1 MIIDLLKKMIYASQG
16 PLINFS
22 DILYVYKF
30 REGEVR
36 HHEVRDHTLVFV
48 YSGELTIRQ
57 KHHETLVVGKGS
69 CVFLARNNKVE
80 VSGRPADS
88 VEFKGTFLTLKRQ
101 LLIRYY
107 SQLDRSLLPSKDEK
121 RMPDV
126 MLLPQDL
133 HVSSL
138 FQSLT
143 TFFIAWQ
150 KPTKQYMELKEVEAV
165 EGLIDIDRRFCMS
178 LFDFVSEWKPDIME
192 FMEQNYKEDITLS
205 DMALFT
211 GRSLAAFKR
220 DFAKLSDLTPQRWVT
235 RRRLLEARRLI
246 EHEGKRASNIY
257 LQLGFKGLPHFSTA
271 FKKEFGIL
279 PSELL
284 TKPL

>member
-1 MIIDLLKKMIYASQG
+1 MIYASQG

-36 HHEVRDHTLVFV
+36 HHEVRDHTLVYV
-48 YSGELTIRQ
+48 YSGELTVKQ
-57 KHHETLVVGKGS
+57 EHHRTLTVGKGC

-80 VSGRPADS
+80 VSGRPADG
-88 VEFKGTFLTLKRQ
+88 VEFKSTFLTLKRQ

-107 SQLDRSLLPSKDEK
+107 NQMDRSLLPTEGAK
-121 RMPDV
+121 RVPSV
-126 MLLPQDL
+126 MLLPQHL
-133 HVSSL
+133 HVNSL
-138 FQSLT
+138 FQALT
-143 TFFIAWQ
+143 SFFIAWQ
-150 KPTKQYMELKEVEAV
+150 KPTAQYMELKEVEAV
-165 EGLIDIDRRFCMS
+165 EGLIDIDRRFCIS
-178 LFDFVSEWKPDIME
+178 LFDFVNEWKPDIME
-192 FMEQNYKEDITLS
+192 FMEQNYKEDIPLA

-220 DFAKLSDLTPQRWVT
+220 DFSKLSDLTPQRWVT
-235 RRRLLEARRLI
+235 RRRLQEARRLM
-246 EHEGKRASNIY
+246 EQGGKRASDIY
-257 LQLGFKGLPHFSTA
+257 LQLGFKGLSHFSTA

-284 TKPL
+284 AKVK

>member
-1 MIIDLLKKMIYASQG
+1 MIYASQG
-16 PLINFS
+16 PLINFW

-36 HHEVRDHTLVFV
+36 HHEVRDHTLVYV
-48 YSGELTIRQ
+48 YSGELTVRQ
-57 KHHETLVVGKGS
+57 QGHRTLTVGKNQ

-80 VSGRPADS
+80 VEGRPADG
-88 VEFKGTFLTLKRQ
+88 VEFKSAFLTLKRQ

-107 SQLDRSLLPSKDEK
+107 SQMDRSLLPHKGEK
-121 RMPDV
+121 RLSRV
-126 MLLPQDL
+126 MVLPQDL
-133 HVSSL
+133 HIGSL
-138 FQSLT
+138 FQALT

-150 KPTKQYMELKEVEAV
+150 KPTAQYMELKEVEAV
-165 EGLIDIDRRFCMS
+165 EGLIDIDRRFCIS

-192 FMEQNYKEDITLS
+192 FMEQNYKEDIPLS

-220 DFAKLSDLTPQRWVT
+220 DFAKLSDLTPARWVT
-235 RRRLLEARRLI
+235 RRRLQEARRLI
-246 EHEGKRASNIY
+246 EEGKKASDIY

-271 FKKEFGIL
+271 FKREFGIL

-284 TKPL
+284 TKVR